1 MPRVIPPE
9 VDPGGSGGA
18 SPSPLNPKSRVS
30 LLVGGTMTKNALEAV
45 TGTKVNVLN
54 GNYASCRADVEQV
67 KNILAVTNVTSMKIA
82 PPVSYS
88 MDETAPLTFADNIW
102 GGRFP
107 GSQTGYT
114 GKGVMI
120 GIVDTGIDLLH
131 QDFRK
136 LAADGISKGGASRVV
151 GGWDMTVTPGTEMIL
166 PTGKSYGVEVT
177 AAHIAAMLASGNQYI
192 SIDGVWRPILR
203 DTIGHGTVISGIAA
217 GNGTAPNG
225 LVPTNGI
232 TTCNY
237 VGMAPEADI
246 AVVRLP
252 DFPNTANVVDAVDFL
267 FGLANTRNQGCVILL
282 SVASREGQHDGFS
295 DLDKQLEAMV
305 AAQESGGHKGRHI
318 VASAGN
324 EGNSKRHYS
333 FTFPTSPAGPH
344 GFNVYPTGLASP
356 NYPAGAASDSILLQG
371 WVDATTQSTVSVTT
385 TYMQY
390 GGAQSNNTAV
400 TATHGNEVTQTYNGT
415 TVKIRNC
422 VEASAVNGKRK
433 IEIYVTNDGVTQT
446 HLMGA
451 MGISVSRTGGVSAD
465 GTYDFYMVSSIIA
478 TMSQDKAIFVG
489 TNISYDSGIT
499 SPDSCLAALSIG
511 GIYSSMTYRAAD
523 GSQPFYN
530 FDPLAGMVPFSSK
543 GPLLGTATI
552 KPDLVAPA
560 TNLVTTMSIARVPA
574 MASYEKDR
582 DLVHAVVDNYNV
594 NAGGCSIAA
603 AFAAGAMA
611 LVMHRNGRQTNASM
625 LTFFKTLMKSDRVAL
640 GDTAAQAAT
649 PNNTMGNGKLWL
661 QLIYGGA
668 GVDPDPVNPPPTG
681 GSGGEGSGY
690 DPPIIRGGSPGAGH
704 KWMDPATG
712 DVLHDSVTEPRSPD
726 YVFSEPDSATPYSYT
741 DTISIRVC
749 DMGGFQRYYA
759 DGDYAQKDEIFHWN
773 GLDQQGVALPYGAY
787 QVILTAGVHS
797 RIDFVYFRP

>member
-1 MPRVIPPE
+1 
-9 VDPGGSGGA
+9 
-18 SPSPLNPKSRVS
+18 
-30 LLVGGTMTKNALEAV
+30 
-45 TGTKVNVLN
+45 
-54 GNYASCRADVEQV
+54 
-67 KNILAVTNVTSMKIA
+67 
-82 PPVSYS
+82 
-88 MDETAPLTFADNIW
+88 
-102 GGRFP
+102 
-107 GSQTGYT
+107 
-114 GKGVMI
+114 
-120 GIVDTGIDLLH
+120 
-131 QDFRK
+131 
-136 LAADGISKGGASRVV
+136 
-151 GGWDMTVTPGTEMIL
+151 
-166 PTGKSYGVEVT
+166 
-177 AAHIAAMLASGNQYI
+177 
-192 SIDGVWRPILR
+192 
-203 DTIGHGTVISGIAA
+203 
-217 GNGTAPNG
+217 
-225 LVPTNGI
+225 
-232 TTCNY
+232 
-237 VGMAPEADI
+237 
-246 AVVRLP
+246 
-252 DFPNTANVVDAVDFL
+252 
-267 FGLANTRNQGCVILL
+267 
-282 SVASREGQHDGFS
+282 
-295 DLDKQLEAMV
+295 
-305 AAQESGGHKGRHI
+305 
-318 VASAGN
+318 
-324 EGNSKRHYS
+324 
-333 FTFPTSPAGPH
+333 
-344 GFNVYPTGLASP
+344 
-356 NYPAGAASDSILLQG
+356 
-371 WVDATTQSTVSVTT
+371 
-385 TYMQY
+385 MQY

-415 TVKIRNC
+415 TVRIRNC
-422 VEASAVNGKRK
+422 VDATVNGKKK

-499 SPDSCLAALSIG
+499 SPGSCLAALSIG